1 MGYCSTL
8 DSAPLQAPPADPPAG
23 PHHRSC
29 SIMEDDPSCEPAAVA
44 AAEPPTT
51 VEAVASAID
60 RMRQTIREQ
69 VDVLTLKQAG
79 PLLIR
84 RVRVLQF

>member
-1 MGYCSTL
+1 
-8 DSAPLQAPPADPPAG
+8 
-23 PHHRSC
+23 
-29 SIMEDDPSCEPAAVA
+29 MEDDPSCEPAAVA

-51 VEAVASAID
+51 VEDVASAID

-79 PLLIR
+79 SLLIR
-84 RVRVLQF
+84 SFAVLNDSLLTKPLGRLGVRWRQSWGCLS

>member
-1 MGYCSTL
+1 
-8 DSAPLQAPPADPPAG
+8 
-23 PHHRSC
+23 
-29 SIMEDDPSCEPAAVA
+29 MEDDPSCEPAAVT

-51 VEAVASAID
+51 VEDVASAID

-79 PLLIR
+79 SLLIR
-84 RVRVLQF
+84 SFAVLNDSLLTKLLGRLGVRWRQSWGCLS